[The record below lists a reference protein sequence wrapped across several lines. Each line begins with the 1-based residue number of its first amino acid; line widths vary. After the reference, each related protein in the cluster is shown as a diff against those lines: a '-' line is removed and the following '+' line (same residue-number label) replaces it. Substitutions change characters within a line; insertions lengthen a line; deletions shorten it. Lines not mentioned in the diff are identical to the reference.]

1 MRCLALSALLLV
13 ECSALAPRPCDPD
26 AVAVRAAAVVTECEA
41 LCAPKPPSECEAL
54 QGCLASL
61 DQLEAS
67 CRGR

>member
-1 MRCLALSALLLV
+1 MRPLALSALLLL

-26 AVAVRAAAVVTECEA
+26 AVAASAAAIVAECQA
-41 LCAPKPPSECEAL
+41 LCAPVPTAECTEL
-54 QGCLASL
+54 DMCLARL